1 MKDLNTAF
9 NELPLVAILR
19 GLSTDQAVAVG
30 GALVDAG
37 FRIIEVPLNSPDPLR
52 CISVLAEEFG
62 DQALIGAGTVLSADD
77 IRAVVDA
84 GGRLIV
90 SPHFDPGVIGASK
103 AHEVASIP
111 GVATPTEAFA
121 ALAAGADALKL
132 FPGEMLPPKAVKAW
146 RAVLPGED
154 PPVAGRRDRS
164 GVDGRLYRRWR
175 QRIWPRF
182 GVVQTGHGGGGHCR
196 QRARVHQSLESNRL
210 VILQL
215 DCLPIGVFLGHF
227 VARESP

>member
-90 SPHFDPGVIGASK
+90 SPHFDPGVIGAALRS
-103 AHEVASIP
+103 
-111 GVATPTEAFA
+111 TPTEAFA

-146 RAVLPGED
+146 RAVLPVKTRLL
-154 PPVAGRRDRS
+154 PVGGIVPESMAAYIAAGAN
-164 GVDGRLYRRWR
+164 G
-175 QRIWPRF
+175 F
-182 GVVQTGHGGGGHCR
+182 GLGSALFKPGMEAAVIAANA
-196 QRARVHQSLESNRL
+196 RAF
-210 VILQL
+210 IKAWKAI
-215 DCLPIGVFLGHF
+215 D
-227 VARESP
+227 

>member
-9 NELPLVAILR
+9 GELPLVAILR
-19 GLSTDQAVAVG
+19 GLTTDQALAVG

-37 FRIIEVPLNSPDPLR
+37 FRIIEVPLNSPHPLR
-52 CISVLAEEFG
+52 SIAALAEEFG

-90 SPHFDPGVIGASK
+90 SPHLDPGVIGASK
-103 AHEVASIP
+103 AHEVACIP

-132 FPGEMLPPKAVKAW
+132 FPGEMLPPKAVKAL
-146 RAVLPGED
+146 RAVLPAKARLL
-154 PPVAGRRDRS
+154 PVGGIVAKSMAAYIAAGAN
-164 GVDGRLYRRWR
+164 G
-175 QRIWPRF
+175 F
-182 GVVQTGHGGGGHCR
+182 GLGSALFKPGMEASVVAANA
-196 QRARVHQSLESNRL
+196 RA
-210 VILQL
+210 
-215 DCLPIGVFLGHF
+215 F
-227 VARESP
+227 VAAWKAIA